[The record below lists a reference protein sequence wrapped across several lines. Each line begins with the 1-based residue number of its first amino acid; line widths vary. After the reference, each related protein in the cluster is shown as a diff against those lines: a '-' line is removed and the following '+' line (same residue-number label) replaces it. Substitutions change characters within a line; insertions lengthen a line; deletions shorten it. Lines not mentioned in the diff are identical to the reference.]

1 MRGIFHSESLGDL
14 PHLNLNPTLLL
25 DRIERFP
32 LRGPFPGRPPG
43 PTGKDLA
50 AARRMGASA
59 PDLFLCQTRRTERT
73 MSRTALIALTTLRI
87 AGLAAALGSSFIL
100 PSSPTSDAPSAST
113 ASTCQAASVPL
124 GEAATLCL
132 ISVGSL
138 VLLIGRRIVRA
149 RSASDGSREPQATD
163 KA

>member
-1 MRGIFHSESLGDL
+1 
-14 PHLNLNPTLLL
+14 
-25 DRIERFP
+25 
-32 LRGPFPGRPPG
+32 
-43 PTGKDLA
+43 
-50 AARRMGASA
+50 
-59 PDLFLCQTRRTERT
+59 